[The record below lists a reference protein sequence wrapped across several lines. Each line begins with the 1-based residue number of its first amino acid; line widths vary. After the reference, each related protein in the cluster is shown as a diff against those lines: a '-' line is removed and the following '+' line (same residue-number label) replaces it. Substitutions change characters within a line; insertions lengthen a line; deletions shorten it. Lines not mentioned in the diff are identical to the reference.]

1 MMPSQAPAR
10 PVDLT
15 GWRKRN
21 GISLAAI
28 AAATKISVRY
38 LEAIER
44 GKFRH
49 LPGGAYGLS
58 YIRQYAQ
65 AIHYDVDR
73 LVEYYRVARSEEP
86 SAPAPEPP
94 GTWIRRVWVRI
105 RSLS

>member
-1 MMPSQAPAR
+1 MIPTQAPAR

-21 GISLAAI
+21 GISLSAI

-44 GKFRH
+44 GKFRS

-58 YIRQYAQ
+58 YIRQYAE

-73 LVEYYRVARSEEP
+73 LVEYYRVERPEE
-86 SAPAPEPP
+86 SSTAAPQPP
-94 GTWIRRVWVRI
+94 DTWIRRVWLRV
-105 RSLS
+105 RSLR